1 MAMKE
6 ELLESFRVF
15 DPERTGTISVSEM
28 RYYLRTYGVAMSE
41 EEVEEMLKETE
52 PEDGFVKYEKF
63 IEKILDKP

>member
-15 DPERTGTISVSEM
+15 DTEKTGTLSVSEM

-41 EEVEEMLKETE
+41 
-52 PEDGFVKYEKF
+52 
-63 IEKILDKP
+63 

>member
-15 DPERTGTISVSEM
+15 DTDKSGTLPVAEM

-41 EEVEEMLKETE
+41 E
-52 PEDGFVKYEKF
+52 
-63 IEKILDKP
+63 